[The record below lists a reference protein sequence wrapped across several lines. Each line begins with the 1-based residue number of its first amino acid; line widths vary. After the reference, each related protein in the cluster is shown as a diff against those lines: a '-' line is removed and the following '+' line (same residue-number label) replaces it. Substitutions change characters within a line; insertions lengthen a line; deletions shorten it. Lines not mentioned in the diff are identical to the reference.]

1 MTFYSKYNIRK
12 ISNLLEFFNLQKE
25 GVKMD
30 IRKKVAKILGAILML
45 FTLLIGLTGEVN
57 AQEENRT
64 YVIGTDTTFA
74 PFEFVDENGD
84 MVGIDIDLL
93 DAIAED
99 QGFDYE
105 LRVLG
110 FNAAVQALES
120 NQVDGVIAGMSITDE
135 RRESFDFS
143 DPYYSSGS
151 QFAVS
156 ANSDFESFDDL
167 EGQTIAVKT
176 GTTGYDIA
184 EELSEDY
191 NFRLNAFEDSV
202 NMYEDLQVG
211 NSQAVVEDYPVM
223 SYANSTGQVDL
234 RFIEDQQRP
243 VDFGFAVNK
252 GENPELL
259 QMFNDGLASLRASG
273 EFEEIIT
280 RYLGEEALAEQSE
293 TGNIFTQFSDNA
305 APLFEGLWATIW
317 LTFISFF
324 IALIFGIIFGL
335 MRTSDIAVLEILSQI
350 YIDMMRG
357 LPLIVLSFFIYF
369 GIPQMTGLQF
379 GANVA
384 GIITLSLNTTAYIA
398 EIVRGGIQAVDVGQ
412 VEASRSLGLPNG
424 ITLRRVILPQATQ
437 IALPSLINQFVITLK
452 DTSIL
457 SVIGIIE
464 LTQTG
469 KIIIARTYQSGN
481 IWLIVGLMYIIL
493 ITILTKLS
501 NRLEKEL

>member
-1 MTFYSKYNIRK
+1 MMN
-12 ISNLLEFFNLQKE
+12 
-25 GVKMD
+25 
-30 IRKKVAKILGAILML
+30 IRKKVTKIFSITLML

-64 YVIGTDTTFA
+64 YIIGTDTTFA
-74 PFEFVDENGD
+74 PFEFVDESGE
-84 MVGIDIDLL
+84 MVGIDMDLL

-105 LRVLG
+105 LQILG

-135 RRESFDFS
+135 RREAFDFS

-151 QFAVS
+151 QFAVL
-156 ANSDFESFDDL
+156 NDSDYESFEDL

-176 GTTGYDIA
+176 GTTGYDVA
-184 EELSEDY
+184 EELSEEY
-191 NFRLNAFEDSV
+191 NFSLNAFEDSV

-223 SYANSTGQVDL
+223 SYANATGQVDL
-234 RFIEDQQRP
+234 RFIEDQQSP

-259 QMFNDGLASLRASG
+259 QMFNDGLANVRASG
-273 EFEEIIT
+273 EFDEIIT
-280 RYLGEEALAEQSE
+280 RYLGEEALTEQSE
-293 TGNIFTQFSDNA
+293 SGNIFTQFIDNI

-317 LTFISFF
+317 LTFVSFL
-324 IALIFGIIFGL
+324 IALIFGVIIGL
-335 MRTSDIAVLEILSQI
+335 MRTSDITILEVLAQI
-350 YIDMMRG
+350 YIDIMRG
-357 LPLIVLSFFIYF
+357 LPLIVLAFFIYF
-369 GIPQMTGLQF
+369 GVPQMTGLQF
-379 GANVA
+379 GASVA
-384 GIITLSLNTTAYIA
+384 GIVTLSLNTTAYIA
-398 EIVRGGIQAVDVGQ
+398 EIVRGGIQAVNVGQ
-412 VEASRSLGLPNG
+412 VEAGRSLGLTNG
-424 ITLRRVILPQATQ
+424 ITLRRIVLPQATQ

-481 IWLIVGLMYIIL
+481 IWLIVGIMYIIL
-493 ITILTKLS
+493 ITTLTKLS